1 MKKKT
6 RRLATDDEL
15 NITSMMDM
23 MTIILV
29 FLLKSFSATEV
40 TVTASDKLVLPMSSA
55 SRQPDVALVIAVQK
69 NRLLLDNEDKFG
81 EDKSEI
87 SLEPYGDPDNPGKT
101 LYKIADDQKQGL
113 FIPSLFQALDDKRR
127 MAKEFS
133 DAADALA
140 KKSKKGSA
148 DMGFEGRILLQ
159 IDKDIPFQVLRDI
172 MFTAGQAQYAEFEFV
187 VIKDEK

>member
-1 MKKKT
+1 
-6 RRLATDDEL
+6 
-15 NITSMMDM
+15 
-23 MTIILV
+23 
-29 FLLKSFSATEV
+29 
-40 TVTASDKLVLPMSSA
+40 
-55 SRQPDVALVIAVQK
+55 
-69 NRLLLDNEDKFG
+69 
-81 EDKSEI
+81 
-87 SLEPYGDPDNPGKT
+87 
-101 LYKIADDQKQGL
+101 
-113 FIPSLFQALDDKRR
+113 

-172 MFTAGQAQYAEFEFV
+172 MFTAGQAQYGEFEFV